1 VNLVRISDDLS
12 TIVPDVAKAW
22 ESNADFTEWTFY
34 LREGHKWS
42 DGEPFTAKDVEF
54 WYNDIKLNAEYYETP
69 ASVWIYGGEPMK
81 VEAVDDTTVKF
92 SFAAP
97 APNFLRFWASVFIQP
112 FQPMHFLSQ
121 FHPTYNPDANA
132 NAQANGFDDW
142 IGQFKLY
149 FHDWKDSYHPYDGP
163 EGTKFAVPTL
173 ESHVLVDESPEF
185 RRYTT
190 NPYFFIVDTAG
201 NQLPYYNE
209 AYEIYSEDEDV
220 TILKLINGELDY
232 RNQTL
237 ALERYP
243 ELKQNEANGNY
254 RMFLPPGVGET
265 VYYVFNQTHQDP
277 EMAKIFGDLRFR
289 QAMSLA
295 MNREEIKEL
304 VYLGQGEP
312 QQEMP
317 FDPGLVDFIPDE
329 LVYQFTEYD
338 VDSANAL
345 LDDMGL
351 TERDANGFRLRFD
364 GETFIVLLQYAPQGG
379 PVKTHELVKG
389 YWEAVGVQV
398 QLKEVSS
405 DLYRTESS
413 QNRHD
418 IATWR
423 GSSNPTN
430 VDVTGLTPPF
440 GDFLSTR
447 TGTLW
452 AEWYDSDG
460 ASGVEPPADILSLWD
475 LAYEWKTYSL
485 GSAENSRVGGEIAKI
500 YAENLISIGVIGSVP
515 SPVYLS
521 NRVGNGI
528 EFPVK
533 SYSYYWALTVRP
545 VQWFINE

>member
-1 VNLVRISDDLS
+1 
-12 TIVPDVAKAW
+12 
-22 ESNADFTEWTFY
+22 
-34 LREGHKWS
+34 
-42 DGEPFTAKDVEF
+42 
-54 WYNDIKLNAEYYETP
+54 
-69 ASVWIYGGEPMK
+69 M
-81 VEAVDDTTVKF
+81 VK
-92 SFAAP
+92 
-97 APNFLRFWASVFIQP
+97 
-112 FQPMHFLSQ
+112 
-121 FHPTYNPDANA
+121 
-132 NAQANGFDDW
+132 
-142 IGQFKLY
+142 
-149 FHDWKDSYHPYDGP
+149 
-163 EGTKFAVPTL
+163 
-173 ESHVLVDESPEF
+173 
-185 RRYTT
+185 
-190 NPYFFIVDTAG
+190 
-201 NQLPYYNE
+201 
-209 AYEIYSEDEDV
+209 
-220 TILKLINGELDY
+220 
-232 RNQTL
+232 
-237 ALERYP
+237 
-243 ELKQNEANGNY
+243 
-254 RMFLPPGVGET
+254 
-265 VYYVFNQTHQDP
+265 
-277 EMAKIFGDLRFR
+277 
-289 QAMSLA
+289 
-295 MNREEIKEL
+295 
-304 VYLGQGEP
+304 GEP

-317 FDPGLVDFIPDE
+317 FDPTLVDFIPDE

-338 VDSANAL
+338 VDGANAL

-364 GETFIVLLQYAPQGG
+364 GEPFIVLLQYAPQAG
-379 PVKTHELVKG
+379 PVQTHELVKG

-430 VDVTGLTPPF
+430 VDVQGLTPPF

-452 AEWYDSDG
+452 AEWVDTDG

-475 LAYEWKTYSL
+475 LAHEWKTYSL

-515 SPVYLS
+515 SPVYLN

>member
-1 VNLVRISDDLS
+1 
-12 TIVPDVAKAW
+12 
-22 ESNADFTEWTFY
+22 
-34 LREGHKWS
+34 
-42 DGEPFTAKDVEF
+42 
-54 WYNDIKLNAEYYETP
+54 
-69 ASVWIYGGEPMK
+69 M
-81 VEAVDDTTVKF
+81 EAIDATTVKF

-97 APNFLRFWASVFIQP
+97 APNFLMFLATTFIQP

-121 FHPTYNPDANA
+121 FHPDYNPDANA

-142 IGQFKLY
+142 TGQFKLY
-149 FHDWKDSYHPYDGP
+149 FHDWKDSYHPFDGP
-163 EGTKFAVPTL
+163 EGTQFAVPTL
-173 ESHVLVDESPEF
+173 EANVLVEETPEM
-185 RRYTT
+185 RRYVT

-209 AYEIYSEDEDV
+209 GYEIYSEDMDV
-220 TILKLINGELDY
+220 TVLKLINGELDY

-237 ALERYP
+237 ELERYP

-265 VYYVFNQTHQDP
+265 VYYVFNITHNDP

-317 FDPGLVDFIPDE
+317 VDPATANFISDE
-329 LVYQFTEYD
+329 ALYQFTDYD
-338 VDSANAL
+338 PDAANAL

-364 GETFIVLLQYAPQGG
+364 GQPFIVLLQYAPQAG
-379 PVKTHELVKG
+379 PVQTHELVKG
-389 YWEAVGVQV
+389 YWEAVGVQI

-405 DLYRTESS
+405 DFYRTESS
-413 QNRHD
+413 QGRHD
-418 IATWR
+418 IATWM
-423 GSSNPTN
+423 GDPSATSTN
-430 VDVTGLTPPF
+430 IVHMVPPF

-447 TGTLW
+447 TGLAW
-452 AEWYDSDG
+452 AEWYDTGG
-460 ASGVEPPADILSLWD
+460 ASGIEPPADILSLWD
-475 LAYEWKTYSL
+475 LTAEWKTYPL
-485 GSAENSRVGGEIAKI
+485 GSEENSRVGAEIVKVFAD
-500 YAENLISIGVIGSVP
+500 NLISIGVIGSVP
-515 SPVYLS
+515 SPVYLN

-528 EFPVK
+528 EFTVK
-533 SYSYYWALTVRP
+533 SYSHYWAYPFRP
-545 VQWFINE
+545 TQWFINE